1 MKQTTYTTRV
11 IKPEEG
17 FYLTQSEEVEVINRI
32 FSKEIYLAAN
42 DSPDNY
48 TEISEQE
55 ANIIMAQQEELRKLE
70 MPNPED

>member
-1 MKQTTYTTRV
+1 MKHTTYTTRV

-17 FYLTQSEEVEVINRI
+17 FYLTQSEEVEVINRF
-32 FSKEIYLAAN
+32 FSKEIYLAVN

-48 TEISEQE
+48 TEITEEE

-70 MPNPED
+70 ESD